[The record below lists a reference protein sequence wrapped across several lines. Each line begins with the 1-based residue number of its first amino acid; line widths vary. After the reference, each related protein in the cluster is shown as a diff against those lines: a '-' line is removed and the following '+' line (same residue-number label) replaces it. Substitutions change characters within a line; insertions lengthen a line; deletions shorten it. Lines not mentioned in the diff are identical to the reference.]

1 MVIAEVL
8 HSTFSVRRY
17 LSVSGPGSCDE
28 QAANV
33 IVERLSR
40 RPCTYVARSC
50 AHSPFIEQSC
60 QLPRLLVLC
69 GQILGVDKVLATEY
83 VRFKFFICLRE
94 LTSSV
99 QRAALRDAWG
109 TLSLADPHSSSLAH
123 YENMWSLVGS
133 SQSFENADK

>member
-1 MVIAEVL
+1 VVVAEVL
-8 HSTFSVRRY
+8 HPTFSVRRY
-17 LSVSGPGSCDE
+17 LFVSGPGSCDE

-40 RPCTYVARSC
+40 RPCTYVARPC
-50 AHSPFIEQSC
+50 AHPPFVEQSC

-69 GQILGVDKVLATEY
+69 GEVLGVDKVSATDY
-83 VRFKFFICLRE
+83 VRFKALIYLRE
-94 LTSSV
+94 LTSSI

-133 SQSFENADK
+133 TQSFENTDK

>member
-1 MVIAEVL
+1 MYVCHLPCVYSRFAE
-8 HSTFSVRRY
+8 
-17 LSVSGPGSCDE
+17 E
-28 QAANV
+28 Q
-33 IVERLSR
+33 
-40 RPCTYVARSC
+40 P
-50 AHSPFIEQSC
+50 C

-69 GQILGVDKVLATEY
+69 GQVLGLGVDKILATEY
-83 VRFKFFICLRE
+83 VRFKVLICLRG

-133 SQSFENADK
+133 GQSFENTDK